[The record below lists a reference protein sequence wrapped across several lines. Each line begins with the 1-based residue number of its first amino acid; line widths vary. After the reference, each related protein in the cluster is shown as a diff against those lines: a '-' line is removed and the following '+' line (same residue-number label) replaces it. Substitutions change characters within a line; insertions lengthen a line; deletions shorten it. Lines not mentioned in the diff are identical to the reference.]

1 MATEQ
6 KAEKPGSKKVDTA
19 PATAKANGKRKT
31 NKDDVPEKV
40 PIAEFSSSDTHIH
53 KTNGAKSISN
63 SKSKSKSKSKSSEEE
78 EEKVAGE
85 DDVVDHNV
93 LVSPARNGID
103 APKKKEKTKKKVKDG
118 KIQKKKQMKED
129 IEEKEGKLQK
139 KKQMK
144 EDIEEKDDSLL
155 YQIPMSRVS
164 RIIKSEDPSLRI
176 TQEAVYIMNKASEKF
191 LQVLTTEAYAS
202 AFLDHKKHIDYKHL
216 SSVVG
221 KRRRFDF
228 LSDFVPEKVKAEDA
242 LMELQAV
249 EN

>member
-6 KAEKPGSKKVDTA
+6 KAEKPRSKKGDTA
-19 PATAKANGKRKT
+19 PATAKANGKRRI
-31 NKDDVPEKV
+31 NKEDVLEKV
-40 PIAEFSSSDTHIH
+40 PIAQFSSSDPHIH
-53 KTNGAKSISN
+53 KSNGAKSISN
-63 SKSKSKSKSKSSEEE
+63 SKSKSKSSEEE
-78 EEKVAGE
+78 EEKLAGE

-103 APKKKEKTKKKVKDG
+103 ASKKKEKTKKEVKDG

-129 IEEKEGKLQK
+129 IEEKESKIQK

-164 RIIKSEDPSLRI
+164 RIIKSEDPSVRI

-202 AFLDHKKHIDYKHL
+202 AFLDHKKYIDYKHL

-228 LSDFVPEKVKAEDA
+228 LSDFVPEKVKAKDA